1 MPKVIQYLIAFTV
14 IVFALM
20 YFARPMV
27 SWYLEPS
34 GSVTPLNERQGLD
47 YQSLDNQSLKLW
59 AAHPRKEHGALV
71 TPQDIT
77 PIDQNVAEADVFFI
91 HPTTYF

>member
-20 YFARPMV
+20 CFARPMV

-34 GSVTPLNERQGLD
+34 GSVTPLNERPRFGL
-47 YQSLDNQSLKLW
+47 SI
-59 AAHPRKEHGALV
+59 AG
-71 TPQDIT
+71 
-77 PIDQNVAEADVFFI
+77 
-91 HPTTYF
+91 